1 MDTIYHI
8 PALLQQCINGLDIKP
23 DGVYVDVTLG
33 GAGHAREILKHLG
46 KNGKLIGFDQDE
58 DAVQNIP
65 NDPRF
70 TFVRGNFKYLVNFLK
85 YHGIE
90 KVDGILADLGV
101 SFHHFDDSQRGFS
114 FRFDGELD
122 MRMNQKAPVKAS
134 DILERYSEKQ
144 LADLFY
150 NYGELSNAR
159 KIAATIVKARE
170 NVKIK
175 TTATLLE
182 ILEPLFKKDK
192 QKKEMAQV
200 FQSIRMEV
208 NNEMDALRKFLT
220 QSQQVLKTGGRLVIL
235 TYHSLEDRLVKNF
248 LKSGNF
254 EGKVEQDFFGNKKT
268 PFRLVN
274 NKVIVPDDEE
284 IANNPRSRSAKL
296 RIAELL
302 PVGHLYQ

>member
-1 MDTIYHI
+1 MNTVYHI
-8 PALLQQCINGLDIKP
+8 PALLQQCMDGLDIKP
-23 DGVYVDVTLG
+23 DGIYIDATFG
-33 GAGHAREILKHLG
+33 GGGHAREILKKLG
-46 KNGKLIGFDQDE
+46 PEGRLIGFDLDG
-58 DAVQNIP
+58 DAIRNIP

-70 TFVRGNFKYLVNFLK
+70 LFVQSNFKYMTNFLK
-85 YHGIE
+85 YHQIE

-101 SFHHFDDSQRGFS
+101 SFHHFDNSQRGFS

-134 DILERYSEKQ
+134 DILEKYSEKQ
-144 LADLFY
+144 LADIFY
-150 NYGELSNAR
+150 HYGELTNAR

-170 NVKIK
+170 KVKIK
-175 TTATLLE
+175 TTAALLE
-182 ILEPLFKKDK
+182 ILEPLFRKDK
-192 QKKEMAQV
+192 QKKEMAQL
-200 FQSIRMEV
+200 FQAIRIEV
-208 NNEMDALRKFLT
+208 NDEMEALRRFLA
-220 QSQQVLKTGGRLVIL
+220 QSQKVLKSGGRLVVI

-274 NKVIVPDDEE
+274 NKVIVPSEEE

-296 RIAELL
+296 RIAELI
-302 PVGHLYQ
+302 

>member
-1 MDTIYHI
+1 METVYHI
-8 PALLQQCINGLDIKP
+8 PALLRQCIDGLEIKS

-33 GAGHAREILKHLG
+33 GAGHSREILKHLG
-46 KNGKLIGFDQDE
+46 KNSRLIGFDQDE
-58 DAVQNIP
+58 DAIRNIP

-70 TFVRGNFKYLVNFLK
+70 TFVRGNFKHLTNFLK

-122 MRMNQKAPVKAS
+122 MRMNQKAPVKAA
-134 DILERYSEKQ
+134 DILEKYSEKQ
-144 LADLFY
+144 LADVFFY
-150 NYGELSNAR
+150 YGELANAR

-175 TTATLLE
+175 TTAALLE
-182 ILEPLFKKDK
+182 MLEPLFRKDK

-200 FQSIRMEV
+200 FQAIRIEV
-208 NNEMDALRKFLT
+208 NNEMEALRRFLT
-220 QSQQVLKTGGRLVIL
+220 QSQSVLNPGGRLVIL

-268 PFRLVN
+268 PFRLIN
-274 NKVIVPDDEE
+274 NKVIVPDEEE

-296 RIAELL
+296 RIAEIK
-302 PVGHLYQ
+302 P